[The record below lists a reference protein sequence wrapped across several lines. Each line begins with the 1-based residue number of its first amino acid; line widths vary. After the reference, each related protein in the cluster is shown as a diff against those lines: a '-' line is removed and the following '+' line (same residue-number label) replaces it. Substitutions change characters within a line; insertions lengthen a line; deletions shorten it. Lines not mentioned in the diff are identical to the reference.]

1 MSADGKIARLRAHPA
16 PIERAPAAMQSRIS
30 GSRVRSSTRTLLR
43 WLFGALLATGLPAS
57 SGAETAPGERTASV
71 ILISLD
77 GTRPADIGAETT
89 PRLFALGER
98 GAVAPKMI
106 GVVPTNTF
114 PSHVSLVTGV
124 GPERHGLVNNH
135 FVDPVRGDFEKKDIP
150 TWIDVEPIW
159 SLLERAGIPTASY
172 HWVGSEGAWPGGR
185 APSAW
190 KRFDSRT
197 SEKSKVDQILAWMDR
212 PDGEQPRLITSWFHG
227 ADHAAHDDG
236 PGSESAIRSL
246 RLQDFQIG
254 RLYDE
259 LSQRGRLSDTTLI
272 FVSDHGMA
280 RTQKRVDLGRELKT
294 QDGLSVRVLGIGG
307 FATVVLR
314 ERDRGDDAIVRRI
327 VARARGLG
335 LEAEPRATAPAE
347 WRVANPRFGDVVV
360 RAPIG
365 TAIVTRGLSLE
376 GFHGY
381 DPTAP
386 EMASLF
392 IAVGRSVTPG
402 TRLPVVAN
410 LDVAPTVLALLGRPI
425 PEWIEGAPIE
435 AITGNAVAPAAA
447 SKVGADE
454 SSAEASRGE
463 GRR

>member
-1 MSADGKIARLRAHPA
+1 MQRGNSGKSGKSRARART
-16 PIERAPAAMQSRIS
+16 
-30 GSRVRSSTRTLLR
+30 STPTGLR
-43 WLFGALLATGLPAS
+43 WLFGALLVAGLSAS
-57 SGAETAPGERTASV
+57 SGAETPPGEHAPSV

-77 GTRPADIGAETT
+77 GTRPADIGPETT

-124 GPERHGLVNNH
+124 APERHGLVNNH
-135 FVDPVRGDFEKKDIP
+135 FVDPERGDFEKKDIQ
-150 TWIDVEPIW
+150 TWIEVEPIW
-159 SLLERAGIPTASY
+159 SLLEKAGIPTASF
-172 HWVGSEGAWPGGR
+172 HWVGSEGEWPGGR
-185 APSAW
+185 APSEW

-197 SEKSKVDQILAWMDR
+197 SEKKKVDQILEWMER
-212 PDGEQPRLITSWFHG
+212 PDGERPRLITSWFHG

-246 RLQDFQIG
+246 RLQDAQIG

-259 LSQRGRLSDTTLI
+259 LSKRGRMSDTTLI

-280 RTQKRVDLGRELKT
+280 TAPKRVDFARELKK

-307 FATVVLR
+307 FAMVVLR
-314 ERDRGDDAIVRRI
+314 EADRGDAALIGRI
-327 VARARGLG
+327 VARARALG
-335 LEAEPRATAPAE
+335 LEAEPRAEAPAG
-347 WRVANPRFGDVVV
+347 WQVANPRFGDVVV

-365 TAIVTRGLSLE
+365 TALVTRGLSLE

-381 DPTAP
+381 DPKAP
-386 EMASLF
+386 EMASIF
-392 IAVGRSVTPG
+392 MAVGRSVPPG
-402 TRLPVVAN
+402 TRLPVVEN

-435 AITGNAVAPAAA
+435 ALGAPAAA
-447 SKVGADE
+447 PMREDP
-454 SSAEASRGE
+454 R
-463 GRR
+463 